1 MFECNVLS
9 GEACVCCGV
18 DMCEDGDVGGVVN
31 CVMRCGESSA
41 VSDDGGVRNASGME
55 MSDDAG
61 VSVGGVRGAVGDGNG
76 GVGALNIFVLFWC
89 FAVGVVDLMLLSTR
103 VRGAVGEGVGG

>member
-1 MFECNVLS
+1 MS

-18 DMCEDGDVGGVVN
+18 DMGEDGDVGGVVN

-61 VSVGGVRGAVGDGNG
+61 VSVGGVLFSIRVRGAVGDGNG

-89 FAVGVVDLMLLSTR
+89 FAVGVVDLMLLSMR